1 MASRRSFDRV
11 PLDSRSYREPRDGR
25 FDRTD
30 LRTDRYGTGVESRD
44 GRYDSRFDGRYD
56 SRFDRYDRP
65 RTNLERSPVQSE
77 LDRDFA
83 AMKRVWQMLR
93 AGAVRMVGEIGR
105 QY

>member
-1 MASRRSFDRV
+1 MASRRSFDRA

-30 LRTDRYGTGVESRD
+30 LRTDRYGTGIESRD
-44 GRYDSRFDGRYD
+44 GRYDSRFDG
-56 SRFDRYDRP
+56 RFDRYDRP

>member
-1 MASRRSFDRV
+1 MASRRSFDRA

-30 LRTDRYGTGVESRD
+30 LRTDRYGTGVESKD
-44 GRYDSRFDGRYD
+44 GRYDGRYD

-93 AGAVRMVGEIGR
+93 AGAVRMVSEIGR